1 MLNEN
6 LYQISILLAGILLG
20 FVFYGGL
27 WMTTRKIM
35 TAKSP
40 FLWVTGSFLLRT
52 GIILAGF
59 YFVSG
64 GNWKSLLIC
73 LIGFVVARFLTIRVL
88 PSNNQNNS
96 TTEVETKH
104 GT

>member
-6 LYQISILLAGILLG
+6 LYLTGSLLAGILLG

-27 WMTTRKIM
+27 WITTRKIM

-40 FLWVTGSFLLRT
+40 FLWVTGSFILRT

-64 GNWKSLLIC
+64 GNWNSLLIC
-73 LIGFVVARFLTIRVL
+73 LIGFIVARLLTTCVL
-88 PSNNQNNS
+88 PSNNQDNS
-96 TTEVETKH
+96 TTEMETKH
-104 GT
+104 ET